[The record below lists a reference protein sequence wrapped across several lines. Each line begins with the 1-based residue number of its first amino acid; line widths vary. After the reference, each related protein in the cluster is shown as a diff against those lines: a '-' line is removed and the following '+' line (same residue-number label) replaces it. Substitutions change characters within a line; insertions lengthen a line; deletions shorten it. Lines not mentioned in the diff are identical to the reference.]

1 MDNLC
6 KVLSELMCEEVTKDY
21 SFAAL
26 DSLDK
31 LEMSIAVEDHY
42 DISLTN
48 VHTINSVQDLYE
60 RILECS

>member
-6 KVLSELMCEEVTKDY
+6 KVLSELMCEEITED
-21 SFAAL
+21 SDFSTL

-31 LEMSIAVEDHY
+31 LELSIMVEDHY

-48 VHTINSVQDLYE
+48 VHTINSVKDLYE
-60 RILECS
+60 RIQACS